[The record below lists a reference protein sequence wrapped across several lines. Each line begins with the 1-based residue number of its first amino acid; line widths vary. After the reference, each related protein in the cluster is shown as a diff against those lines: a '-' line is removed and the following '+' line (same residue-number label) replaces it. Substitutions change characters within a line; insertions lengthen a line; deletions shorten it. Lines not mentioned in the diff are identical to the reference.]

1 MTVLLCHERF
11 QGICAVPHKPVVCR
25 PEAFWLFSQQLT
37 QLYTADGLWK
47 AITAISMHALEDV
60 QLQDVDERFRVLTER
75 VLAGARSGRHEALLA
90 HLHCV
95 LFEQEGF
102 AGDTDTYYSPLNSY
116 LPAVLENRRGIPIL
130 LSLVYKVVAER
141 IGLRVEGIN
150 SPGHFL
156 VSVLADGKWLIV
168 DPFFHGQMLT
178 RDEALERLTDLTG
191 RSMTGQLEA
200 LKPAT
205 HYQWLARVLNNL
217 QNVFATEGRQ
227 SDLAAM
233 SELQKLLWESAEP

>member
-1 MTVLLCHERF
+1 MSR
-11 QGICAVPHKPVVCR
+11 KPMVCR
-25 PEAFWLFSQQLT
+25 PEAFWLFSQQLS

-47 AITAISMHALEDV
+47 AVTAISMHALD
-60 QLQDVDERFRVLTER
+60 DVDLHDVDQRFNTLAERI
-75 VLAGARSGRHEALLA
+75 LAGARSRRHEALLA

-102 AGDTDTYYSPLNSY
+102 AGDTDTYNSPLNSY
-116 LPAVLENRRGIPIL
+116 LPAVIESRRGIPIL

-141 IGLRVEGIN
+141 VGLHVEGIN

-178 RDEALERLTDLTG
+178 REEALERLTDLTG
-191 RSMTGQLEA
+191 QPLSGQMHA

-217 QNVFATEGRQ
+217 QNVFAAEGRQ

-233 SELQKLLWESAEP
+233 NELQKLLWESAEP